1 MPCFVFHLAA
11 RVTGKS
17 VIKKRRLDSDDE
29 SGRIN
34 DVSYVTLVVP
44 VITTVPLSSSTC
56 TVIPSLY
63 KSLKLQISS
72 LMPYTN
78 YVAGCMLTDKCSV
91 QLVCFT

>member
-1 MPCFVFHLAA
+1 MKASDKQFMQFGLAFSVICTQCHDCVFHLAA

-34 DVSYVTLVVP
+34 NVSYVTLVVVP
-44 VITTVPLSSSTC
+44 IITTVPLSSSTS

-63 KSLKLQISS
+63 KSPRL
-72 LMPYTN
+72 
-78 YVAGCMLTDKCSV
+78 
-91 QLVCFT
+91 